1 MEKGIPV
8 KISVVTVKRQLVT
21 TFGVFVALFYLSYIK
36 KAMSDYQLFKQ
47 YTMIGTWS
55 NSTDNR
61 GFTYILA
68 SSPKSTKELRIN
80 RNGKSVTQNIEPGKV
95 LVVVFD
101 GVQGKAKVTEA
112 AEHGLTIRET
122 AKGKVAK
129 IKYDEGEL
137 F

>member
-1 MEKGIPV
+1 M
-8 KISVVTVKRQLVT
+8 
-21 TFGVFVALFYLSYIK
+21 
-36 KAMSDYQLFKQ
+36 
-47 YTMIGTWS
+47 
-55 NSTDNR
+55 
-61 GFTYILA
+61 A

-129 IKYDEGEL
+129 IKYDKGEL